1 MNYNKLKDD
10 EIIDLCIEK
19 DIEYLNPKTK
29 KNYAKTTLISKIE
42 KIDKD
47 VINNIDI
54 IEDDIISS
62 LFIYILILA
71 KKAKLRIK
79 TYLDI

>member
-1 MNYNKLKDD
+1 MDLKKLNED
-10 EIIDLCIEK
+10 ELIQLCIEK
-19 DIEYLNPKTK
+19 GIEYLNPKTK